1 MIEKSAQV
9 DINQTFYAAEQAGL
23 KLAIKGRLIALLL
36 VGLWLI
42 PTRGAERAA
51 DITLALLFL
60 AALGISHHFLIGSA
74 WDRKWTKYVF
84 FSIDILLLSVAI
96 AVVSPEPRIE
106 IPQIFMFRFDVF
118 HYYYIVLA
126 VAALS
131 FSPGLVLWTGALGAT
146 GWLAAFAWVRSGVET
161 PLEWDDSLRDGSREQ
176 FLSVILDENFVATGS
191 RQQEAFFLFVV
202 GMLIAIVMYRARQT
216 VHRQLEAERDK
227 AIVSQVFGQFVPET
241 VVKSMIE
248 DRGVLDPIEREAT
261 VLFVDLA
268 NFTRL
273 TESRGPRGTVDI
285 LNAYFDTATEVISRH
300 HGVVTQF
307 QGDAIL
313 AVFNVPIENETHAQC
328 ALDAAVELLDKV
340 RSNKFAGVQLTVRI
354 GINSGPLIAG
364 NVGGGNR
371 QSYTVHGDTVNLAA
385 RLEAL
390 NKQYGTSLL
399 VSGATKT
406 LLEKDDLERIG
417 ETEIRGLSR
426 PVGIYTLA

>member
-1 MIEKSAQV
+1 MLEKSAQL

-36 VGLWLI
+36 VGLWLV

-51 DITLALLFL
+51 DIILALLFL
-60 AALGISHHFLIGSA
+60 AALGILHHFLIGSA
-74 WDRKWTKYVF
+74 WDRKWVKYVF

-131 FSPGLVLWTGALGAT
+131 FSPGLVLWSGALGAT
-146 GWLAAFAWVRSGVET
+146 GWLTAFAWVRSGVET
-161 PLEWDDSLRDGSREQ
+161 PLEWGDSLRDGTREQ
-176 FLSVILDENFVATGS
+176 FLGVILDENFVATGS

-202 GMLIAIVMYRARQT
+202 GILIAIVMYRARRT

-261 VLFVDLA
+261 ILFIDIA
-268 NFTRL
+268 GFTNL
-273 TESRGPRGTVDI
+273 TESRGPRGMVDI

-313 AVFNVPIENETHAQC
+313 AVFNVPIENAAHAQC
-328 ALDAAVELLDKV
+328 ALDAAVEILDKV
-340 RSNKFAGVQLTVRI
+340 ANSKFAGVSLSVRI
-354 GINSGPLIAG
+354 GLNSGPLIAG
-364 NVGGGNR
+364 NVGGGGR

-399 VSGATKT
+399 VSDATRA
-406 LLEKDDLERIG
+406 LLEKDDLQRIG
-417 ETEIRGLSR
+417 ETEIRGLSK
-426 PVGIYTLA
+426 PVEIYTPA

>member
-1 MIEKSAQV
+1 MIEKSAQI

-36 VGLWLI
+36 VGLWLV

-60 AALGISHHFLIGSA
+60 AALGISYHFLIGSA
-74 WDRKWTKYVF
+74 WDRKWAKYVF

-126 VAALS
+126 VTALS

-146 GWLAAFAWVRSGVET
+146 GWLAAFAWVRSGVEN
-161 PLEWDDSLRDGSREQ
+161 PLEWNDSLRDGSKDQ

-202 GMLIAIVMYRARQT
+202 GILIAIVMYRARRT

-261 VLFVDLA
+261 VLFVDIA
-268 NFTRL
+268 SFTRL